1 MGTGLRALRFLGKVF
16 AFPSQMEYL
25 LVPAFLGGYP
35 VGAQCVSDAYA
46 SGLISR
52 RRAEKMLAF
61 CSNVGPAFVFGI
73 LSSKFHRK
81 TLIWGIWAIQ
91 ILSAWTAARL
101 FADSEGDAK
110 PEISVNNTSPSGI
123 EPAIRA
129 MLKICGWVILFRVV
143 IAFLDR
149 WIFWAVGAVGRVA
162 IIGLLELSNGCCCLN
177 LISQEGLRFVICN
190 ALLAF
195 GGLCVAYQTAS
206 VCRGLHLRYYLAGKT
221 LQGITAAFLSTAF
234 FYQLWA
240 LLPAWVTATLLASKC
255 LQKKSRNP
263 ALLGV

>member
-1 MGTGLRALRFLGKVF
+1 
-16 AFPSQMEYL
+16 
-25 LVPAFLGGYP
+25 
-35 VGAQCVSDAYA
+35 
-46 SGLISR
+46 
-52 RRAEKMLAF
+52 MLAF

-81 TLIWGIWAIQ
+81 TLIWAIWVIQ

-101 FADSEGDAK
+101 FADPEGDAK
-110 PEISVNNTSPSGI
+110 PEMSAGNASQFGI
-123 EPAIRA
+123 EPAIGA
-129 MLKICGWVILFRVV
+129 MFKICGWVILFRVV

-149 WIFWAVGAVGRVA
+149 WIFWAVGAAGRVA
-162 IIGLLELSNGCCCLN
+162 MIGLLELSNGCCCLN
-177 LISQEGLRFVICN
+177 LISQEGGRFVICN

-206 VCRGLHLRYYLAGKT
+206 VCRGLRLRYYFAGKA
-221 LQGITAAFLSTAF
+221 LQGITAAFLSAAF

-240 LLPAWVTATLLASKC
+240 LLPAWVAATLLVSKC

-263 ALLGV
+263 VLLGV